1 MKPVVVIV
9 NDEMLPGAGWVGRVL
24 DRRGIPWQTVRGH
37 AGETAAIDI
46 SDVGGL
52 VVTGG
57 RQHSWDET
65 EHPQLRDERLLFA
78 AAAERD
84 VPALG
89 LCLGGQIMSR
99 ALGGEAMPGVE
110 GEFGWVDI
118 ELLPAASADP
128 IMGPALAAPPR
139 VYQYHLDVFT
149 LPPGAVAL
157 ARTDASPVQAFRY
170 GRSLGVQ
177 FHPECDLETFE
188 LWHSNFP
195 DSFAH
200 VGVDGEAAHAEAR
213 KRETADLFAVRL
225 IDAWAAQLSG

>member
-1 MKPVVVIV
+1 MKPVAVIV

-24 DRRGIPWQTVRGH
+24 DRRGLPWRTVLGH
-37 AGETAAIDI
+37 AGETASLDI
-46 SDVGGL
+46 AELRGV

-57 RQHSWDET
+57 RQHAWAES

-89 LCLGGQIMSR
+89 LCLGGQIMAR
-99 ALGGEAMPGVE
+99 ALGGEAMPGE
-110 GEFGWVDI
+110 RGEFGWVDI
-118 ELLPAASADP
+118 EPLPAAAGDP
-128 IMGPALAAPPR
+128 LMAPALAAPPR

-157 ARTDASPVQAFRY
+157 ARTEAAPVQAFRY

-188 LWHSNFP
+188 IWHGNFP
-195 DSFAH
+195 DSFTH
-200 VGVDGEAAHAEAR
+200 VGVDGDAAYAEVQE
-213 KRETADLFAVRL
+213 REHADLFAVRL
-225 IDAWAAQLSG
+225 IDAWAAQLA

>member
-1 MKPVVVIV
+1 MKPVAVIV

-24 DRRGIPWQTVRGH
+24 DRRGIPWRTVLGH
-37 AGETAAIDI
+37 ARETQRL
-46 SDVGGL
+46 DVSELGGV

-57 RQHSWDET
+57 RQHAWDES

-78 AAAERD
+78 AAAERG

-89 LCLGGQIMSR
+89 LCLGGQIMAR
-99 ALGGEAMPGVE
+99 ALGGEAMPGE
-110 GEFGWVDI
+110 RGEFGWTDI
-118 ELLPAASADP
+118 EPLPAAADDP
-128 IMGPALAAPPR
+128 LMSPALAAPPR

-170 GRSLGVQ
+170 GKSLGVQ
-177 FHPECDLETFE
+177 FHPECDLKTFE
-188 LWHSNFP
+188 LWHGNFP
-195 DSFAH
+195 DSFTH

-213 KRETADLFAVRL
+213 ERETADLFAVRL
-225 IDAWAAQLSG
+225 IDAWAAQVT